1 MYPKCGNRNN
11 VQPVYIYIYIHTFT
25 YIYTRNKM
33 ADKKTSKL
41 VAVIGDEDTV
51 AGFLLAGTGERTAS
65 GQNYFCVD
73 SNTPRAQIERA
84 FEEFTTREDIA
95 IILINQ
101 HISEE
106 IRYLVENYDGTIPTV
121 LEIPSKGKAYDPRKD
136 TIMKRVSAMLGKDL

>member
-1 MYPKCGNRNN
+1 MTDRN
-11 VQPVYIYIYIHTFT
+11 
-25 YIYTRNKM
+25 
-33 ADKKTSKL
+33 ASKL

-73 SNTPRAQIERA
+73 SKTPRSHIERA

-95 IILINQ
+95 IVLINQ

-106 IRYLVENYDGTIPTV
+106 IRYLVENYNGTIPSV

-136 TIMKRVSAMLGKDL
+136 TDYETCKCYAW

>member
-1 MYPKCGNRNN
+1 MTSPRLHNDRQKHIKVSRGHRRRGYCRWIFACWNR
-11 VQPVYIYIYIHTFT
+11 
-25 YIYTRNKM
+25 
-33 ADKKTSKL
+33 
-41 VAVIGDEDTV
+41 
-51 AGFLLAGTGERTAS
+51 ERTAS

-73 SNTPRAQIERA
+73 SKTPRSHIERA

-106 IRYLVENYDGTIPTV
+106 IRYLVENYNGTIPSV

-136 TIMKRVSAMLGKDL
+136 TISNV

>member
-1 MYPKCGNRNN
+1 MQIVKDK
-11 VQPVYIYIYIHTFT
+11 
-25 YIYTRNKM
+25 KM
-33 ADKKTSKL
+33 TDTKTSKL

-51 AGFLLAGTGERTAS
+51 AGFLLAGTGERTAG

-101 HISEE
+101 HISED
-106 IRYLVENYDGTIPTV
+106 IRYLVENYNGTIPTV

-136 TIMKRVSAMLGKDL
+136 TIMKRVSAMLGKE

>member
-1 MYPKCGNRNN
+1 MYIQN
-11 VQPVYIYIYIHTFT
+11 VEIEIMFNPYTYIYIHTFT
-25 YIYTRNKM
+25 YINTRNKM

-73 SNTPRAQIERA
+73 SKTPRAQIERA

-106 IRYLVENYDGTIPTV
+106 IRYLVENYNGTIPTV